1 MSHYTPASVKKAIK
15 NTLSSATTRYGKS
28 KGGGTSGFSGSKS
41 YNTQRSK
48 KGNNVQVHALDDD
61 AIELTRQNN
70 NWNRLSGGGN
80 EDLERGVGGGGA
92 GAPPKTG
99 MSMRSGDTWLQDA
112 SPTVNV
118 RSSQDIFQSRDRLGA
133 PNDGQITVTTE
144 VRLTRD

>member
-1 MSHYTPASVKKAIK
+1 MVSHYTPASVKKAIK

-28 KGGGTSGFSGSKS
+28 KGGTSGFSGSKS
-41 YNTQRSK
+41 FTQHSK

-70 NWNRLSGGGN
+70 NWNRLSGG
-80 EDLERGVGGGGA
+80 EHDLERGAGA

-99 MSMRSGDTWLQDA
+99 MSARSADTWLQDA

-118 RSSQDIFQSRDRLGA
+118 SRSSTDMFQSRDRHGT
-133 PNDGQITVTTE
+133 PNDGAITVTTE

>member
-1 MSHYTPASVKKAIK
+1 M
-15 NTLSSATTRYGKS
+15 
-28 KGGGTSGFSGSKS
+28 
-41 YNTQRSK
+41 
-48 KGNNVQVHALDDD
+48 QVHALDDD

-70 NWNRLSGGGN
+70 NWNRLSGG
-80 EDLERGVGGGGA
+80 EDLERGGEGG

-99 MSMRSGDTWLQDA
+99 MSMRSGDTWLQDP

-118 RSSQDIFQSRDRLGA
+118 RSSQDVFQSRDRLGT